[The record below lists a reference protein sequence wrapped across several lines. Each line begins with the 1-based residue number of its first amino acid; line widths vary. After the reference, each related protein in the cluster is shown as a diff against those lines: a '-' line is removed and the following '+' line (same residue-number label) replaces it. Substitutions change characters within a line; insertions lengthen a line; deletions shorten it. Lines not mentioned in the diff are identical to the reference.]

1 MDQSSRTHKKKCCCK
16 KKRSISCATIPS
28 WMNKLLPR
36 SSRSNQ
42 GTERIIGGKEAESP
56 IPWQVQFKPIGERPE
71 TFCGGTILD
80 KYTILSAAHC
90 ISCREITKDPSLLT
104 FYRVIVGSLISS
116 YPYCRPS
123 EPGCGSYK
131 IKKVIIHP
139 KYDSSNEDNDFCI
152 IKLTKPI
159 VYNKDVRNICLPPS
173 KQAPP
178 GQMVVSGWG
187 LTKCK

>member
-1 MDQSSRTHKKKCCCK
+1 MDQSSRNHKKKCCCK
-16 KKRSISCATIPS
+16 KKSSISCATIPS
-28 WMNKLLPR
+28 WMNNLLPR
-36 SSRSNQ
+36 SPRSNQ

-56 IPWQVQFKPIGERPE
+56 IPWQVQFKPYGDRPE

-90 ISCREITKDPSLLT
+90 ISCREITKDPNLMS
-104 FYRVIVGSLISS
+104 YYHVIVGSIVSS
-116 YPYCRPS
+116 HCRHS
-123 EPGCGSYK
+123 EPDCGSYE
-131 IKKVIIHP
+131 IKKVIRHP
-139 KYDSSNEDNDFCI
+139 KYDNSNEDNDFCI

-159 VYNKDVRNICLPPS
+159 VYKKNVRNICLPPS

-178 GQMVVSGWG
+178 GKMVVSGWG